1 MASKTGLE
9 RKMGPPKFKKWG
21 SWEGIFT
28 TFVRPKFQNFLA
40 HAAAPLGGRSA
51 KAPLRKEM
59 IPPAPEGGQG
69 KPTPP
74 LSSLRCFR
82 IAQSC

>member
-51 KAPLRKEM
+51 KAPLRK
-59 IPPAPEGGQG
+59 
-69 KPTPP
+69 
-74 LSSLRCFR
+74 
-82 IAQSC
+82 